1 MISTDFTKLSREQLM
16 EHFEQER
23 QEWLTAGMSEV
34 DIFRI
39 HFGTEEE
46 NGKGGDYRIWLDER
60 KHTRSDR
67 KYAPGTPVAIDTVD
81 PSGAWISGGR
91 SGLDDEEFGID
102 LETALSDLPTAQRE
116 LVEAIV
122 FDGIT
127 PAEYAKRKRI
137 SKAAVSQ
144 TLSRVRKN
152 LKFFFNG
159 IN

>member
-16 EHFEQER
+16 ENFEQER

-46 NGKGGDYRIWLDER
+46 NGKGGDYRTWLDER

-91 SGLDDEEFGID
+91 SGLDDAEFGID
-102 LETALSDLPTAQRE
+102 FESALSKLTESQRLCFVEVALNDRTQQSVADE
-116 LVEAIV
+116 LGVRQQIV
-122 FDGIT
+122 NKHIR
-127 PAEYAKRKRI
+127 AAKK
-137 SKAAVSQ
+137 K
-144 TLSRVRKN
+144 
-152 LKFFFNG
+152 LKIFFFG
-159 IN
+159 